1 MNDVKGRMKDKCPG
15 RTQRRSSG
23 AEPPSWGTGSGTRRR
38 STSSRPSATLPTAS
52 LNGPP
57 PRRTLEGPA
66 NEVSDRTK
74 SHSLSNPHRSH
85 RLRHWGQSGCKGPA
99 AWKTLQ
105 AASHPDPSDCSP
117 SLPLGW
123 SVAPISFGP
132 LGPSCPPTPR
142 HGWNRP
148 CSSSVAALTCV
159 RTIDP
164 RPFFLKMV
172 AAMGGFKYLTRN
184 RARTAA
190 SIPFL
195 LLSCL
200 RCQLDV
206 GCNVESFVVVRD
218 GGTNDFGGG
227 GLEERLEPAKVRIRP
242 GPPGSTRTFFFW
254 DFGNIDSARI
264 CTHPLRKM
272 LPVRLSTAPKGVVCL
287 LRCQSQL
294 LSGAQR
300 AWTAFAK

>member
-1 MNDVKGRMKDKCPG
+1 V
-15 RTQRRSSG
+15 G

-38 STSSRPSATLPTAS
+38 STSSRPSATLPTAP
-52 LNGPP
+52 LTGPLP
-57 PRRTLEGPA
+57 PKDPRRTPEGPA

-74 SHSLSNPHRSH
+74 WHSLSNPHRSH
-85 RLRHWGQSGCKGPA
+85 RLRHWGQSGCKGPV

-105 AASHPDPSDCSP
+105 AASHPDPSDGP

-148 CSSSVAALTCV
+148 CSSSVVALTYV

-164 RPFFLKMV
+164 RPFFLKMF
-172 AAMGGFKYLTRN
+172 AAMGGFRYLTRN
-184 RARTAA
+184 RARPAA

-206 GCNVESFVVVRD
+206 GCNIESFVVVRD
-218 GGTNDFGGG
+218 GGTNDLGGG
-227 GLEERLEPAKVRIRP
+227 RGTSRTCKSEDVRIYP
-242 GPPGSTRTFFFW
+242 
-254 DFGNIDSARI
+254 DIFGILEI
-264 CTHPLRKM
+264 
-272 LPVRLSTAPKGVVCL
+272 
-287 LRCQSQL
+287 
-294 LSGAQR
+294 
-300 AWTAFAK
+300 